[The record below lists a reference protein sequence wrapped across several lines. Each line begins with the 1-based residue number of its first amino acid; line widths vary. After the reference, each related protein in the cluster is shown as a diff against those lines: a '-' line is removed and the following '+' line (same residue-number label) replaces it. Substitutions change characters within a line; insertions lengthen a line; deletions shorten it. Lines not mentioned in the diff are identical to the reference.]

1 MPCACQPR
9 ARKFETSRLCALET
23 GNPDM
28 LIDDIKAAMFA
39 AMKAGKTVEKE
50 LLRTA
55 IGEATATGEKPDDA
69 QMTALL
75 RKFVKNNEETQAA
88 AADEATK
95 EKLAQELEILKRFLP
110 QTLNV
115 EQIKAA
121 LAPVVEAIR
130 SAAGEGPATGLAV
143 KHLKSVG
150 ALVEGKDVSAAVKAL
165 RA

>member
-1 MPCACQPR
+1 
-9 ARKFETSRLCALET
+9 
-23 GNPDM
+23 M

-88 AADEATK
+88 AADAATK
-95 EKLAQELEILKRFLP
+95 DKLTQELEILKRFLP

-121 LAPVVEAIR
+121 LAPVVDAIR
-130 SAAGEGPATGLAV
+130 GAAGEGPATGVAV

>member
-1 MPCACQPR
+1 
-9 ARKFETSRLCALET
+9 
-23 GNPDM
+23 M

-130 SAAGEGPATGLAV
+130 GAAGEGPATGLAV

>member
-1 MPCACQPR
+1 MLVDQI
-9 ARKFETSRLCALET
+9 KSR
-23 GNPDM
+23 
-28 LIDDIKAAMFA
+28 MFA
-39 AMKAGKTVEKE
+39 AMKAGNTVEKE

-75 RKFVKNNEETQAA
+75 RKFVKGNEETRAATTDAATQAR
-88 AADEATK
+88 
-95 EKLAQELEILKRFLP
+95 LSQELEILKRFLP
-110 QTLNV
+110 QTLSV

-121 LAPVVEAIR
+121 LEPVLDAIR
-130 SAAGEGPATGLAV
+130 SASGEGPATSIAV

-150 ALVEGKDVSAAVKAL
+150 ALVEGKDVSIAVKAL

>member
-1 MPCACQPR
+1 
-9 ARKFETSRLCALET
+9 
-23 GNPDM
+23 M

-75 RKFVKNNEETQAA
+75 RKFVKGNEETRAA
-88 AADEATK
+88 ATDAATQD
-95 EKLAQELEILKRFLP
+95 KLAEELAILKRYLP
-110 QTLNV
+110 QTLSV
-115 EQIKAA
+115 EQIQVA
-121 LAPVVEAIR
+121 LEPVLAAIR
-130 SAAGEGPATGLAV
+130 GAAGEGQATGVAM
-143 KHLKSVG
+143 KHLKSTG
-150 ALVEGKDVSAAVKAL
+150 ALAEGKDVSAAVKAL

>member
-1 MPCACQPR
+1 
-9 ARKFETSRLCALET
+9 
-23 GNPDM
+23 M

-39 AMKAGKTVEKE
+39 AMKAGNTVEKE

-75 RKFVKNNEETQAA
+75 RKFVKGNEETRAATTDAATQAR
-88 AADEATK
+88 
-95 EKLAQELEILKRFLP
+95 LSQELEILKRFLP
-110 QTLNV
+110 QTLSV

-121 LAPVVEAIR
+121 LEPVLDAIR
-130 SAAGEGPATGLAV
+130 SASGEGPATGIAV

-150 ALVEGKDVSAAVKAL
+150 ALVEGKDVSIAVKAL

>member
-1 MPCACQPR
+1 
-9 ARKFETSRLCALET
+9 
-23 GNPDM
+23 M

-75 RKFVKNNEETQAA
+75 RKFVKGNEETRAA
-88 AADEATK
+88 TSDAATK
-95 EKLAQELEILKRFLP
+95 EKLAEELEILQRYLP
-110 QTLNV
+110 KTLTV
-115 EQIKAA
+115 EQIQAA
-121 LAPVVEAIR
+121 LDPVLSAIR
-130 SAAGEGPATGLAV
+130 GAAGEGPATGIAV

-165 RA
+165 RG